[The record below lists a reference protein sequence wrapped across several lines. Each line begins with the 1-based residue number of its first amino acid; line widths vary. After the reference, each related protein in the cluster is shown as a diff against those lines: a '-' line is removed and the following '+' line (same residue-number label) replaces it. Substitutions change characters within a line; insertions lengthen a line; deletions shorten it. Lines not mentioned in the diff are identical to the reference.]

1 MWSRGRHCLRFE
13 ESSRWEQVMFWRFKT
28 PALILLSLHRK
39 NYKAVTRS
47 GTFLHPPPPPS
58 LKTMRTSLWTLEVQT
73 PWPQIAADTVAV
85 RQSAAKA
92 LTTAV
97 TAGRVSRQ
105 CSSPQV
111 PCVLTHGLSLA
122 LRVTVA
128 CGAASMEAHQTSTHT
143 PTTNHTLTV
152 SLSGGTTRSG
162 FCDVSKWSSKKVS
175 PLLR

>member
-1 MWSRGRHCLRFE
+1 MWSRGRHCLRSE
-13 ESSRWEQVMFWRFKT
+13 ESSRWEQVIFWRFKT

-47 GTFLHPPPPPS
+47 GTFLHPPP

-73 PWPQIAADTVAV
+73 PRPQIAADTVAV
-85 RQSAAKA
+85 RRSAAKA
-92 LTTAV
+92 FTTAV
-97 TAGRVSRQ
+97 TAGWVSRQ

-111 PCVLTHGLSLA
+111 PCLLTHGLSLA

-128 CGAASMEAHQTSTHT
+128 CGAEPMEAHQTSTHT

-152 SLSGGTTRSG
+152 
-162 FCDVSKWSSKKVS
+162 
-175 PLLR
+175 PLLGEDSVRVLWCLQMIQ